1 MKKNVLI
8 ILFSLL
14 FIFVGCDNKPT
25 NHDISSNENTDP
37 SIDASNIENSNV
49 DVPFCY
55 VSGGYTP
62 TAPGKQDYIAEIND
76 APSPGFSHLI
86 DEDKIGTEINE
97 FFDIKFNFKYDA
109 TMRKACELNTVD
121 IYSSS
126 QDEPYASIHINR
138 ETGYCE
144 TLSLPHIFDL
154 NDHPESLNDYYTN
167 YFKTE
172 KIKYDEVELHIKA
185 FCEKYLPHIKFDELT
200 LYYSYD
206 HEPSPGNYDY
216 KIYSRY
222 YQKNS
227 NGVVIQKIAFEI
239 DWYGNMV
246 WYRNVE
252 YADVELPNITDEQF
266 IAMAKA
272 RIDEYYTRFD
282 YVAEITDYIIEEKRA
297 CFYEENNSFAVIFKL
312 LFTVHYNDGTEF
324 QHANDFIYFYE

>member
-1 MKKNVLI
+1 MT
-8 ILFSLL
+8 ILLTSCNNNGQPSD
-14 FIFVGCDNKPT
+14 IQNSY
-25 NHDISSNENTDP
+25 NISSNENTDP

-76 APSPGFSHLI
+76 APLDYASQWI
-86 DEDKIGTEINE
+86 DEEKIGTEITEFYDIKMTLAYSYSIRKPNE
-97 FFDIKFNFKYDA
+97 FGKVDA
-109 TMRKACELNTVD
+109 
-121 IYSSS
+121 YSSLPG
-126 QDEPYASIHINR
+126 EPLAGIDINR

-144 TLSLPHIFDL
+144 TLILPHIFDL

-185 FCEKYLPHIKFDELT
+185 FCEKYLPHIKFDELS
-200 LYYSYD
+200 LHYSYD
-206 HEPSPGNYDY
+206 YEPSPGTYDY
-216 KIYSRY
+216 KLYKRIYRKY
-222 YQKNS
+222 S
-227 NGVVIQKIAFEI
+227 NGVTTQNIIFEI
-239 DWYGNMV
+239 DWFGNVV
-246 WYRNVE
+246 WYRNSECV
-252 YADVELPNITDEQF
+252 DTELPNITDEQF

-282 YVAEITDYIIEEKRA
+282 YVTEITDYIIEEKRA